1 MKIGEMSGRHYLIDV
16 GKKKGGGSGS
26 ERGRRLAVKRSERPK
41 STKKHLRKEEAKRKS
56 KKNEREKKK
65 GS

>member
-1 MKIGEMSGRHYLIDV
+1 MKIGEMSGRYYLIDV
-16 GKKKGGGSGS
+16 GKKRGGSGS

-41 STKKHLRKEEAKRKS
+41 STKKHLRKEEAKRES